1 MNNLNSWVLEDNSTG
16 IIDASTAK
24 IQNMRAQSKSPRFTV
39 VTNLLVII
47 VLFGIGIRLASNY
60 LPERQSNRLA
70 IEYGSYVKSG
80 SHHQVNWYAFSP
92 EPFEIAK
99 KKNMLIFLEI
109 GSILS
114 SSSLS
119 LTKNAFEDGDVIR
132 LLNSHYVS
140 IRVDINEFPAVA
152 LAVSLNT
159 PLLYSSEN
167 SLILVLTPD
176 GKIVDEKILRPF
188 PGETTRDAFI
198 DFLQNYAR
206 EWAHNP
212 DTLRKQA
219 ESIEKARTMRAY
231 TTAKPGF
238 LHSDIARYYLDALL
252 KHVDISTIESQTHA
266 LPIRAEVPELLYESH
281 DDRALQNLQVW
292 LLRLCSSALYD
303 PIRGGFFQFAYEP
316 GWRQPRFAK
325 STSSSLLLAS
335 VYARAGS
342 AFDAPL
348 FRWVAKQT
356 MDWAFYS
363 MLDSKTGLFCAGIA
377 TDEDFQ
383 EKISVYEWE
392 SEWLTGIAG
401 DVFEIEGN
409 AAVGAVR
416 LKTVRDY
423 NSAVGRERV
432 EKIQRAIREVRS
444 KTASIR
450 LPEKDVGVYS
460 DINGKS
466 IASLFI
472 IASTLKDEEALKRT
486 QEIYRRA
493 MQVFVQPIGDVVHAP
508 EGRGRIASYLGSY
521 VWMARAAIECYRAT
535 GDQSALDDAKRITDR
550 MLELFEHPGGGLITT
565 LPSSFDFAPFVIE
578 NRNIVDELD
587 ESLNAVAAR
596 NLLDLRRLT
605 NSARY
610 SKAALA
616 TLSAFAGSAP
626 RFGIWSAGYMRAVFE
641 YFE

>member
-1 MNNLNSWVLEDNSTG
+1 M
-16 IIDASTAK
+16 
-24 IQNMRAQSKSPRFTV
+24 
-39 VTNLLVII
+39 
-47 VLFGIGIRLASNY
+47 
-60 LPERQSNRLA
+60 
-70 IEYGSYVKSG
+70 EYGSYVKSG

-109 GSILS
+109 GSTLS

-152 LAVSLNT
+152 FAVSLNT

-167 SLILVLTPD
+167 SLVLVLTPE

-188 PGETTRDAFI
+188 PRETTRNAFI
-198 DFLQNYAR
+198 DFLQNYAWK
-206 EWAHNP
+206 WAH
-212 DTLRKQA
+212 DQDSLRKQVA
-219 ESIEKARTMRAY
+219 TVEKARAMRAY
-231 TTAKPGF
+231 TTAKAGF
-238 LHSDIARYYLDALL
+238 AEGDIARLYLDALL

-266 LPIRAEVPELLYESH
+266 LPVRAEVPELLLESQ
-281 DDRALQNLQVW
+281 DEKALQNLRIW

-303 PIRGGFFQFAYEP
+303 PLWGGFFYFAYEP

-335 VYARAGS
+335 VYAQAGA

-356 MDWAFYS
+356 MDWAFDS
-363 MLDSKTGLFCAGIA
+363 MIDSETGLFYAGIS
-377 TDEDFQ
+377 TDEAFQ
-383 EKISVYEWE
+383 EQVSAYEWE
-392 SEWLTGIAG
+392 SGSLTGIAG
-401 DVFEIEGN
+401 EVFEIEEG
-409 AAVGAVR
+409 AVVGALR
-416 LKTVRDY
+416 LKSVRDY
-423 NSAVGRERV
+423 DTAVSQERV
-432 EKIQRAIREVRS
+432 ERIQRAIQQLRS
-444 KTASIR
+444 KASVS
-450 LPEKDVGVYS
+450 LPEKDKGVYS
-460 DINGKS
+460 DVNGKA

-472 IASTLKDEEALKRT
+472 MANALKDKEAIAKTKKIFL
-486 QEIYRRA
+486 RA
-493 MQVFVQPIGDVVHAP
+493 VQVFVQPIGDVVHAP

-521 VWMARAAIECYRAT
+521 VWMSRASIECYRAT
-535 GDQSALDDAKRITDR
+535 GDRSALEVAKRITER
-550 MLELFEHPGGGLITT
+550 MLELFEHPGGGFVTHLH
-565 LPSSFDFAPFVIE
+565 SAFDFAPFVVE

-587 ESLNAVAAR
+587 EGLNAVAAR
-596 NLLDLRRLT
+596 NLLDLERLT

-610 SKAALA
+610 RKAALA

-626 RFGIWSAGYMRAVFE
+626 RFGIWSAGYMRAVLE
-641 YFE
+641 YIER

>member
-1 MNNLNSWVLEDNSTG
+1 
-16 IIDASTAK
+16 
-24 IQNMRAQSKSPRFTV
+24 MRAHSKSPRFTV

-47 VLFGIGIRLASNY
+47 VLFGIGIRLASKY
-60 LPERQSNRLA
+60 LPERQPNRLA
-70 IEYGSYVKSG
+70 IEYGAYVRSG

-99 KKNMLIFLEI
+99 KNNMLIFLEI
-109 GSILS
+109 GSTLS

-140 IRVDINEFPAVA
+140 IRVDINEFPAIA

-176 GKIVDEKILRPF
+176 GKIVDEKFLRPF
-188 PGETTRDAFI
+188 PRETTRDAFI

-212 DTLRKQA
+212 DSLRKQA
-219 ESIEKARTMRAY
+219 ASIEKARAMRVY
-231 TTAKPGF
+231 TNAKPGF
-238 LHSDIARYYLDALL
+238 LERSIAEFYLDALL
-252 KHVDISTIESQTHA
+252 KHVDVSTIESQTHA
-266 LPIRAEVPELLYESH
+266 LPIRAEVPELLFESH
-281 DDRALQNLQVW
+281 DERALQNLKVW
-292 LLRLCSSALYD
+292 LLRLCSSAVYD
-303 PIRGGFFQFAYEP
+303 PIRGGFFHFAYEP

-335 VYARAGS
+335 IYAQAGS
-342 AFDAPL
+342 VFDAPL
-348 FRWVAKQT
+348 FRWIAKQT
-356 MDWAFYS
+356 MDWALDF
-363 MLDSKTGLFCAGIA
+363 MLDSETGLFCAGIA

-392 SEWLTGIAG
+392 SESLTGIAG
-401 DVFEIEGN
+401 EVFEIEGN
-409 AAVGAVR
+409 AAVGAIR
-416 LKTVRDY
+416 LKGIREY
-423 NSAVGRERV
+423 NAAVSREQV
-432 EKIQRAIREVRS
+432 ERIQRAILQLRS
-444 KTASIR
+444 KIASIR
-450 LPEKDVGVYS
+450 LPEKDEGVYS

-472 IASTLKDEEALKRT
+472 IASTLKDEEAVKKT
-486 QEIYRRA
+486 KEIYHRA

-508 EGRGRIASYLGSY
+508 EGRARIASYLGSY

-535 GDQSALDDAKRITDR
+535 GDDSALNDAKRITDR
-550 MLELFEHPGGGLITT
+550 MLELFEHPGGGFITS
-565 LPSSFDFAPFVIE
+565 LPSAFDFAPFVME
-578 NRNIVDELD
+578 NRNIVDEFD
-587 ESLNAVAAR
+587 ESLNALAAR
-596 NLLDLRRLT
+596 NLLDLRMLT
-605 NSARY
+605 NSERY

-626 RFGIWSAGYMRAVFE
+626 RLGIWTAGYMRAVFE
-641 YFE
+641 YFEQ